1 MKSMPWLSPNE
12 DCVHA
17 CASVTRVQYFSFG
30 SYSIA
35 DVHLGVQA
43 INLLPTHATGVLA
56 GFAESAYLTTT
67 HL

>member
-17 CASVTRVQYFSFG
+17 CASVKRVQYFSFG

-35 DVHLGVQA
+35 GVHFAVQTK
-43 INLLPTHATGVLA
+43 NLLPTHATGVLA
-56 GFAESAYLTTT
+56 GLAESAYFTTT
-67 HL
+67 QR